1 MMNRHSITRRI
12 LACVLCISMMASL
25 LSGCARQTEEIKN
38 NNPVDVSS
46 LNIDT
51 EAIVEAAVEEIVGDR
66 TNSETIQLST
76 NWESYQGD
84 LEVFVYGLIA
94 NQLGYKYDV
103 FPASVELNDGTQ
115 VSGIGYTNYEECYVD
130 DDEETYCFA
139 AGFIPCIGEIPI
151 PQEDFDAGLQ
161 VQDLEYSDP
170 QSSFV
175 LMYGSEP
182 FAEHCVVYG
191 QYLTYGVDDE
201 GSIFYTSTDYSR
213 EVCDESLGSLYSF
226 DSARFLYDLDVGQYA
241 NVTGTSLYELI
252 NYADLEA
259 EINRILET
267 QDLNFAT
274 VDVESCAYLAQEA
287 VASYL
292 LSLQEETFFG
302 YSVSE
307 LVTAAEELDP
317 LECFRMTANG
327 PVVLSM
333 DYDGGASSLAKWLV
347 GTGCVIVTAVSL
359 VGAVVVI
366 ECPLLSALSGAMAGT
381 AIEIF
386 MEVVISGET
395 LENVDWGKVALAAA
409 AGAVSGYLGPYI
421 YATRSGAAYFMVDSS
436 LDGLIGGIEHA
447 ARAWMDGE
455 DGAHV
460 IKSFGYGF
468 AIGFALSAGFKAVGS
483 IVEKLASRA
492 APSLAKLAEKVFPKL
507 TAKVSA
513 LSAGFGKTIQQMKRA
528 ADASIFH
535 SKYISKKLAQKQLMR
550 LIEEGSDE
558 LVEKAFANLGSSD
571 IVDKNGELMTKQ
583 ALRDIFDKADDGAT
597 LAYFKRGD
605 ELVAIVKKHSMIG
618 IVFDSSKYQTVTLP
632 TELIADRGVN
642 MEEAAKLLK
651 KQWLDD
657 PTLIPESLANAI
669 KANGVD
675 LEDMLPEDLVSI
687 IQKSDWVL
695 HENIDMRTVSLV
707 PGILHDKG
715 IGGIGH
721 MGGYALAKY
730 IKEHMGILFFDRFV
744 SAAATNAVLAAP

>member
-1 MMNRHSITRRI
+1 
-12 LACVLCISMMASL
+12 
-25 LSGCARQTEEIKN
+25 
-38 NNPVDVSS
+38 
-46 LNIDT
+46 
-51 EAIVEAAVEEIVGDR
+51 
-66 TNSETIQLST
+66 
-76 NWESYQGD
+76 
-84 LEVFVYGLIA
+84 
-94 NQLGYKYDV
+94 
-103 FPASVELNDGTQ
+103 
-115 VSGIGYTNYEECYVD
+115 
-130 DDEETYCFA
+130 
-139 AGFIPCIGEIPI
+139 
-151 PQEDFDAGLQ
+151 
-161 VQDLEYSDP
+161 
-170 QSSFV
+170 
-175 LMYGSEP
+175 
-182 FAEHCVVYG
+182 
-191 QYLTYGVDDE
+191 
-201 GSIFYTSTDYSR
+201 
-213 EVCDESLGSLYSF
+213 
-226 DSARFLYDLDVGQYA
+226 
-241 NVTGTSLYELI
+241 
-252 NYADLEA
+252 
-259 EINRILET
+259 
-267 QDLNFAT
+267 
-274 VDVESCAYLAQEA
+274 
-287 VASYL
+287 
-292 LSLQEETFFG
+292 
-302 YSVSE
+302 
-307 LVTAAEELDP
+307 
-317 LECFRMTANG
+317 
-327 PVVLSM
+327 M

-571 IVDKNGELMTKQ
+571 IVDTNGELMTKQ

-605 ELVAIVKKHSMIG
+605 ELVAIVKKHGMIG

-707 PGILHDKG
+707 PRILHDKG

-730 IKEHMGILFFDRFV
+730 IPFTEFFQFCNFGKLKNEKGQNQTIATVMVKVYEEGYDLRHGVSTSIPVLINDLLLRAVFMIKQHFYEDVSWTDLLRKKNEDKLQRMISVGTGALCLLDLSEAAITSWGNWVVFFSHLNISAWNRLAIQGVKELHILSDREMHNIEMIE
-744 SAAATNAVLAAP
+744 SEITEKREELLQRSIKLLE